1 MVGRWYN
8 AVSPFHF
15 LVKRTG
21 ALHNRGLCI
30 FPARGAFDCDHSVN
44 PHGRESL
51 PTLPMPSCDRA
62 RDGLLKLRPRKS
74 RLLWWAI
81 SLITWSAAAQTG
93 QDLRFTYRSEIDN
106 TDQPYRVYVP
116 SSYRPDQ
123 PIAMVF
129 ALHQTGDNENSLFED
144 EKHYPAKLGVR
155 SAAEKYGV
163 LLVSPNARG
172 TTEYR
177 GIGENDIFCVLAD
190 VKKRF
195 RVDENRI
202 YLTGHSMGG
211 TGSAYL
217 ALHHPDLFAAAA
229 PLAAAYSFPWLAA
242 NAGHVPFL
250 WVGGELDAEYYRQG
264 VALGL
269 FRMKSLGCPVEF
281 LELAGQEHYGTA
293 KDFHRVFE
301 WLLRHRR
308 VAHPTAFTFEVD
320 SPRHA
325 RAYWLAVEAMEQ
337 PGKIATVKGRAES
350 RQLARLELENV
361 REVAFWPDPAV
372 FDVARPLRV
381 KIKDEPVFTGV
392 VSPAQEIVFNRAA
405 AGWTAQ
411 LRSRREYALTTYRRN
426 PVAFAP
432 EALDMEGTESRLAN
446 WITDAMRLATGGD
459 IALYSRRSYRRLPL
473 PAGTVDMVD
482 LIQCSRPFD
491 QMLVTAQL
499 SGRDII
505 EILDANVQDP
515 AAVAK
520 GGIAS
525 NLLVQM
531 SGGQYRFDR
540 RLPPGRRIVSS
551 SFQPERIYT
560 VVLEGQV
567 VQRETMRLAGRFR
580 KLDHRVTNIPFTVA
594 LQGHAARSRELRAV
608 REGRVEEVK

>member
-1 MVGRWYN
+1 
-8 AVSPFHF
+8 
-15 LVKRTG
+15 
-21 ALHNRGLCI
+21 
-30 FPARGAFDCDHSVN
+30 
-44 PHGRESL
+44 
-51 PTLPMPSCDRA
+51 MPSCNRA
-62 RDGLLKLRPRKS
+62 RTGRSKIRPGKFRP
-74 RLLWWAI
+74 LGWAL
-81 SLITWSAAAQTG
+81 SLITLTVAAQTG

-129 ALHQTGDNENSLFED
+129 ALHQTGADENSLFED
-144 EKHYPAKLGVR
+144 EKHYPAKFGVR
-155 SAAEKYGV
+155 SAAENYGV

-195 RVDENRI
+195 RVDEDRI

-229 PLAAAYSFPWLAA
+229 PLAAAYSYPWLAA

-250 WVGGELDAEYYRQG
+250 WIGGERDAEYYRQG
-264 VALGL
+264 VALGVN
-269 FRMKSLGCPVEF
+269 RMKILGCPVEF
-281 LELAGQEHYGTA
+281 LELAGEEHYGTA
-293 KDFHRVFE
+293 KDLHRVFE

-308 VAHPTAFTFEVD
+308 VAHPKSFTFEVD
-320 SPRHA
+320 SLRHA
-325 RAYWLAVEAMEQ
+325 RAYWITVEAMEQ
-337 PGKIATVKGRAES
+337 QGKIATVKGQAES
-350 RQLARLELENV
+350 RQLASLELDNV

-372 FDVARPLRV
+372 FDVAQPLRV
-381 KIKDEPVFTGV
+381 KIKDEHVFTGV
-392 VSPAQEIVFNRAA
+392 VSPAQEILFNRAA
-405 AGWTAQ
+405 AGWKAQ
-411 LRSRREYALTTYRRN
+411 IRPRREYSLTTYRRN

-432 EALDMEGTESRLAN
+432 EALDMEGTEAPLAN
-446 WITDAMRLATGGD
+446 WITDAMRLATGAD
-459 IALYSRRSYRRLPL
+459 VALYNRRSYRGLPL

-491 QMLVTAQL
+491 QILITAQL
-499 SGRDII
+499 SGRDIV

-515 AAVAK
+515 AAAAK

-525 NLLVQM
+525 NLLVQV
-531 SGGQYRFDR
+531 SGGHYRFDR
-540 RLPPGRRIVSS
+540 RQPSGRRIVSS
-551 SFQPERIYT
+551 TFQPERIYT

-567 VQRETMRLAGRFR
+567 VQRETMRLAGRFK
-580 KLDHRVTNIPFTVA
+580 KLDHRVTDIPFTVA
-594 LQGHAARSRELRAV
+594 LQRHAARSKELRAV